1 MYFLS
6 IICSIIIGIIIGS
19 VWGRNYEKKVL
30 IYYINREKLLA
41 NKNLKLFLMMVRW
54 MRNKNQ
60 GKYVASTL
68 SNMGYKTVAIY
79 GVSYIGELL
88 VEELNQSDIE
98 VMFCIDRK
106 VKGMIQNKKIY
117 NLDTKI
123 PKVDAIIVTPITMI
137 DEIEM
142 TLKEYT
148 DSEILSI
155 EEILF
160 TDV

>member
-1 MYFLS
+1 
-6 IICSIIIGIIIGS
+6 
-19 VWGRNYEKKVL
+19 
-30 IYYINREKLLA
+30 
-41 NKNLKLFLMMVRW
+41 MMVRW

-142 TLKEYT
+142 TLKEFT